1 MGLIKEFKDFAIKGN
16 AVDMAVGI
24 VIGAAFTGVV
34 NSLVADV
41 MMPPLGMVTGG
52 VDFADK
58 LFVLQAKTD
67 ARPEVAL
74 TYGKFINTIINFVI
88 VAFALFMVVKAMNT
102 LKRKEEAAP
111 AAPAEPP
118 QDVKLLTEIRDLLKT
133 R

>member
-1 MGLIKEFKDFAIKGN
+1 MRQSDLGRFEVRPRQTRLRDHIRPYRPPTKESEMGLIKEFKDFAIKGN

-88 VAFALFMVVKAMNT
+88 VAFALFMVVKAMN
-102 LKRKEEAAP
+102 
-111 AAPAEPP
+111 
-118 QDVKLLTEIRDLLKT
+118 
-133 R
+133 